1 MLAVLNY
8 AKHRYEDSLYFL
20 GQGHGYANGGF
31 INQEQLAMVGEGN
44 LSEVVIPLSPQ
55 KQGRALDLLTRT
67 VDKMNQNAG
76 RNTTITTNDN
86 NGLESKLDTVIGL
99 LANIL
104 GVNQEQLSKSNNG
117 LNLQGLYQKQYQD
130 QALNNYQSY

>member
-1 MLAVLNY
+1 
-8 AKHRYEDSLYFL
+8 
-20 GQGHGYANGGF
+20 
-31 INQEQLAMVGEGN
+31 
-44 LSEVVIPLSPQ
+44 
-55 KQGRALDLLTRT
+55 
-67 VDKMNQNAG
+67 MNQNAG
-76 RNTTITTNDN
+76 RNTTITTNN
-86 NGLESKLDTVIGL
+86 NSGLESKLDTIIGL

>member
-1 MLAVLNY
+1 M
-8 AKHRYEDSLYFL
+8 YFL
-20 GQGHGYANGGF
+20 CQGHCYANGGF

-44 LSEVVIPLSPQ
+44 LPEVVIPLSSQ

-67 VDKMNQNAG
+67 VNIMNQNAG
-76 RNTTITTNDN
+76 RNTAITNNTNDN
-86 NGLESKLDTVIGL
+86 DGLESKLDTVIGL

-104 GVNQEQLSKSNNG
+104 GVSQEQLSKNNNG

>member
-1 MLAVLNY
+1 MQTKRSTFNAYKAPGHDDIFNAYDNLLAILNY
-8 AKHRYEDSLYFL
+8 AKHRYGDSLYFL

-44 LSEVVIPLSPQ
+44 LSEVVIPLSSQ

-76 RNTTITTNDN
+76 RNTTIT
-86 NGLESKLDTVIGL
+86 
-99 LANIL
+99 
-104 GVNQEQLSKSNNG
+104 
-117 LNLQGLYQKQYQD
+117 
-130 QALNNYQSY
+130 